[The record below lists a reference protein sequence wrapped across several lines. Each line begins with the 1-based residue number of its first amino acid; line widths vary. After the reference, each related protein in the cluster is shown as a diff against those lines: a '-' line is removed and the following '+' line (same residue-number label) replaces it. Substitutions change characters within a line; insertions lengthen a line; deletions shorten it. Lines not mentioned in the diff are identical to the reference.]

1 LFATTESIG
10 GLVCFKAPE
19 NDSAKKT
26 SLQSPSKSKKI
37 IRIKV
42 RNKPNVVAKPLPN
55 AQSFPKN
62 ENPNNP
68 KSVPNEESV
77 ENGTNNASFDSIDW
91 HDDDDTYEEPLH
103 ASPSIT
109 LESTHAHPS
118 ITLESTHSLGT
129 VHLGDEEETQEE
141 VVSDGKPNLHGT
153 ENNNTCLPSQ
163 VWELIL
169 YI

>member
-1 LFATTESIG
+1 MWNFFSDLFATTESIG

-19 NDSAKKT
+19 NDSAIKT

-42 RNKPNVVAKPLPN
+42 RNKANVVAKPLPN

-62 ENPNNP
+62 ENPNNQ

-77 ENGTNNASFDSIDW
+77 ENGTDNALFDSIDW
-91 HDDDDTYEEPLH
+91 HDDDDTYEDPLH
-103 ASPSIT
+103 AC
-109 LESTHAHPS
+109 PS

-129 VHLGDEEETQEE
+129 VHLGDEEETQQE
-141 VVSDGKPNLHGT
+141 VVSDEKPNLHGT
-153 ENNNTCLPSQ
+153 EDNNTCLPSQ

-169 YI
+169 YIWAM